1 MLVLVMGVTASGKST
16 IGALLAARL
25 GFTFHDADDYHPPQ
39 NLAKMAAD
47 RALDDADR
55 WPWLER
61 LSQLAE
67 SWEAEGG
74 AVLACSALKQAYRDV
89 LLQRVLEPRVLYL
102 ELARA
107 DAEQRLERRRGLHAV
122 VCDFTGI
129 LDGQYRDLEPPTEA
143 LTVPALL
150 SPEQIIQRA
159 LAYVASARA

>member
-1 MLVLVMGVTASGKST
+1 MSQSS
-16 IGALLAARL
+16 ALAQTEGYAC
-25 GFTFHDADDYHPPQ
+25 AHP
-39 NLAKMAAD
+39 
-47 RALDDADR
+47 
-55 WPWLER
+55 
-61 LSQLAE
+61 
-67 SWEAEGG
+67 EGG

-122 VCDFTGI
+122 VRDFTGI